1 MASPQKSPPSSPTS
15 SAAAASSASPTRKH
29 NFGDGEVT
37 LHRAK
42 AFLLNT
48 ETNDWDEMA
57 TGYCSPD
64 PSEVSCQFSKVERC
78 FIFRNCVLLACL
90 FACRTRLYLQLEF
103 EPRMTIR

>member
-1 MASPQKSPPSSPTS
+1 MASPQKIRHSPPSPSSPSASASASTS
-15 SAAAASSASPTRKH
+15 ASSESPTRKH
-29 NFGDGEVT
+29 NFGDGEVI

-64 PSEVSCQFSKVERC
+64 PSEVFD
-78 FIFRNCVLLACL
+78 FYWICL
-90 FACRTRLYLQLEF
+90 
-103 EPRMTIR
+103 

>member
-1 MASPQKSPPSSPTS
+1 MASPQKLPHSPPSPSSPS
-15 SAAAASSASPTRKH
+15 PSASASPTRKH
-29 NFGDGEVT
+29 NYGDGEVI

-64 PSEVSCQFSKVERC
+64 PSEVSLSLV
-78 FIFRNCVLLACL
+78 A
-90 FACRTRLYLQLEF
+90 LYLFL
-103 EPRMTIR
+103 MTLFIGFFSVCN